1 MQIGSPFKITASS
14 RLGDIPLEPYLEQ
27 PRSVDEQGRN
37 RVDIFIFCCS
47 VLSQKP
53 IEGSVLCVAI
63 SYRYC
68 IFAFNAFTKSLFI
81 CESSSAV
88 APLGVSFFSVQLKIE
103 IDTRIDN
110 TNKVKFAFIFS
121 RTPLWYCESENHT
134 NEDAHTDADR

>member
-53 IEGSVLCVAI
+53 IEGSVLANRHLMRAN
-63 SYRYC
+63 Y
-68 IFAFNAFTKSLFI
+68 
-81 CESSSAV
+81 
-88 APLGVSFFSVQLKIE
+88 
-103 IDTRIDN
+103 
-110 TNKVKFAFIFS
+110 
-121 RTPLWYCESENHT
+121 
-134 NEDAHTDADR
+134 EDL